1 MHLSIDINAFFSHN
15 DFNMGE
21 VREGDFEVG
30 ARRIE
35 RTIGDRN
42 LNPNKKTWRQKL
54 AGTVAGA
61 TLLAA
66 AGLGIN
72 KTIEANTNTP
82 NFGEPLSDQS
92 LMVELNNVANE
103 GGENLQPTFRE
114 DPKSASKEL
123 SPEELKARGIDLSN
137 KTIKVREVRGATY
150 PGNPQTTG
158 EALKEI
164 VGNENFDMKNSGF
177 ITDKKS
183 GVNFGVWG
191 EIVVTDP
198 NTGEDKPT
206 GIFLSK
212 NFYSEPEHTQ
222 STSQPAE

>member
-1 MHLSIDINAFFSHN
+1 MSHN
-15 DFNMGE
+15 DVNMGE
-21 VREGDFEVG
+21 VDFEVG
-30 ARRIE
+30 ARRVE
-35 RTIGDRN
+35 KTVGDRT

-72 KTIEANTNTP
+72 KTIEASTNTP
-82 NFGEPLSDQS
+82 DFGEPLSDHS
-92 LMVELNNVANE
+92 LIVELNNITNE
-103 GGENLQPTFRE
+103 GGENLPPTFRE
-114 DPKSASKEL
+114 DPKSESKEL
-123 SPEELKARGIDLSN
+123 TPEELKVRGIDLSN
-137 KTIKVREVRGATY
+137 RNIKIREVRGATY
-150 PGNPQTTG
+150 PGNPQATG
-158 EALKEI
+158 ESLKEI

-191 EIVVTDP
+191 EIVVTNQ

-212 NFYSEPEHTQ
+212 NFYSEPEQTQ
-222 STSQPAE
+222 STTQPAE

>member
-1 MHLSIDINAFFSHN
+1 
-15 DFNMGE
+15 MGE
-21 VREGDFEVG
+21 VGRGDLEVG
-30 ARRIE
+30 VKRVE
-35 RTIGDRN
+35 RTEGDRN
-42 LNPNKKTWRQKL
+42 LNPDKKTWRQKL

-72 KTIEANTNTP
+72 KTIESNTNTP
-82 NFGEPLSDQS
+82 DFGESLSDKS
-92 LMVELNNVANE
+92 LIVELNNITNE
-103 GGENLQPTFRE
+103 GGENLPPTFRE
-114 DPKSASKEL
+114 DPKSESKEL
-123 SPEELKARGIDLSN
+123 TPEELKARGIDVLAGN
-137 KTIKVREVRGATY
+137 IKVREVRGATY
-150 PGNPQTTG
+150 PGNPQATG
-158 EALKEI
+158 GSLREI

-212 NFYSEPEHTQ
+212 NFYSEPEQAQ